1 MSNTTDKKIF
11 EYADTHRI
19 KRDNGQYGIIPPDYI
34 YKEPMTNFVEL
45 GPITKIT
52 ILDTIID
59 KSSAVFG
66 PYGGLY
72 GEIEA
77 DVMVGKDRYKEG
89 NYVKSKDGHNF
100 FKSLSFNSKYAQTI
114 MTAVQQL
121 TKYISGYEGETS
133 RDGTTSLSIVGCN
146 VAKELLAARL
156 GKPQIPST
164 IHNIVF
170 DILKSVGTSAIEKCA
185 LPVYDPTTVSYIEG
199 GERMILDAIN
209 TTVDSNPV
217 YAEAFADLMKKC
229 GRNKYDILN
238 AIPGSPN
245 YRHGSPKIEIDF
257 KAGVKFR
264 GECLTKDVAGGF
276 ADRKTLTFVLD
287 GLITAPN
294 RDVFVYQFKQWVKIL
309 LSSFRTSDG
318 KSRFGRWGDM
328 EPPMF
333 IITKKPDYLM
343 EIYLDMMM
351 KGIMLTYNDGQSEMI
366 KPNFMFAIE
375 TEMFEVYFNDI
386 RQVFPEMFIDLR
398 LIDKYIDANKTTQAV
413 MTASGVKAHAKPSE
427 VNISSLLPA
436 YDPTKDELYVSI
448 PYTEIEEDQGL
459 PDTVEQP
466 ASYSQ
471 VRITTCPLDMVI
483 FESNWDGQ
491 AISLAPTNIT
501 HLERAKKHREDIQ
514 KLADSYADTA
524 LEENELKQR
533 LEFFSGVTLK
543 PTIYF
548 RGADEGKQMFDLYED
563 ALGVFASVHK
573 FGVMPGANVFML
585 KLGSKFGDR
594 VMEVFDEEMK
604 KRNVNI
610 NKVTQYREFVE
621 DILTAIYNGY
631 ANSLYILSPDDGYT
645 IVSGV
650 ADALSQKP
658 EESVIKSFNIV
669 TGQWTEE
676 IVEAAKTTAEVFAGA
691 LSIAKDMLELRTIRV
706 LGTGAEYNE
715 AMESNK
721 EMYLLPKYK
730 KIAEECK

>member
-1 MSNTTDKKIF
+1 MSKSTDKKIF
-11 EYADTHRI
+11 DYAEINRE
-19 KRDNGQYGIIPPDYI
+19 KRDPSVYGIIPRDYI
-34 YKEPMTNFVEL
+34 YKEPMTNFVSL
-45 GPITKIT
+45 HPITKIN

-59 KSSAVFG
+59 KSTSVFG

-77 DVMVGKDRYKEG
+77 DIMVGQDKYKEG

-121 TKYISGYEGETS
+121 TKYIAGYEGDTS

-156 GKPQIPST
+156 NKPQIPST

-170 DILKSVGTSAIEKCA
+170 DIVRSAGTSAIEKFSQ
-185 LPVYDPTTVSYIEG
+185 PVYDPKTVSYIDG
-199 GERMILDAIN
+199 GQKMILDAIN
-209 TTVDSNPV
+209 TTVDSNPI
-217 YAEAFADLMKKC
+217 YAEAFSELMKKC
-229 GRNKYDILN
+229 SANKYDILN
-238 AIPGSPN
+238 AVPGSPN
-245 YRHGSPKIEIDF
+245 YRHGSPRIDIDF

-264 GECLTKDVAGGF
+264 GECISKDVAGGF
-276 ADRKTLTFVLD
+276 KDRLCPTFVLD
-287 GLITAPN
+287 GLIKAPN
-294 RDVFVYQFKQWVKIL
+294 RDVFVYQFKQWVKSF
-309 LSSFRTSDG
+309 LSSFLTEDG
-318 KSRFGRWGDM
+318 KSEFGKWGKM
-328 EPPMF
+328 TPPLF

-343 EIYLDMMM
+343 EIYLDMML
-351 KGIMLTYNDGQSEMI
+351 KGVQLVYKDGNSEVI
-366 KPNFMFAIE
+366 KPHFMFAIE

-386 RQVFPEMFIDLR
+386 RAVFPEMFIDLN
-398 LIDKYIDANKTTQAV
+398 LINKYIDANKTTKAE
-413 MTASGVKAHAKPSE
+413 MMSSGVRAHAKPQE
-427 VNISSLLPA
+427 VNIKDLFPA
-436 YDPTKDELYVSI
+436 WDGEQLYVAI

-466 ASYSQ
+466 ASYSKL
-471 VRITTCPLDMVI
+471 INKDFPFDMVM

-491 AISLAPTNIT
+491 AISLAPTNNE
-501 HLERAKKHREDIQ
+501 HLARAKKHREDIQ

-524 LEENELKQR
+524 LEVNELKQR

-573 FGVMPGANVFML
+573 FGVMPGSNLFMIKANTACY
-585 KLGSKFGDR
+585 
-594 VMEVFDEEMK
+594 
-604 KRNVNI
+604 
-610 NKVTQYREFVE
+610 NK
-621 DILTAIYNGY
+621 IC
-631 ANSLYILSPDDGYT
+631 
-645 IVSGV
+645 
-650 ADALSQKP
+650 DA
-658 EESVIKSFNIV
+658 VIKEFDNRGIQHDRSEVYMDFVVDLWFSIIRGYENSIHLLDPNPDEADNIITEMTDTLGRDRILKGFNIV

-706 LGTGAEYNE
+706 LGSGAEYNE
-715 AMESNK
+715 AMECNK
-721 EMYLLPKYK
+721 EMRLLPKYK
-730 KIAEECK
+730 KFESEEN